1 MRAPHPQGERRKGLP
16 PHGRP
21 LTKLLNPRLGS
32 TALSQVCLVR
42 MRNEMLRGREAWQL
56 LRAYACPTCSKSVGD
71 LSSLWEHIDREVAM
85 TPMPEEYRDTKVE
98 VR

>member
-1 MRAPHPQGERRKGLP
+1 
-16 PHGRP
+16 
-21 LTKLLNPRLGS
+21 
-32 TALSQVCLVR
+32 
-42 MRNEMLRGREAWQL
+42 MRNEMLRGHEAWQL

-98 VR
+98 IVCNDCNRESSDVAFHVLALKCSHCGSYNTRRT

>member
-1 MRAPHPQGERRKGLP
+1 
-16 PHGRP
+16 
-21 LTKLLNPRLGS
+21 
-32 TALSQVCLVR
+32 
-42 MRNEMLRGREAWQL
+42 MLRGREAWQL

-71 LSSLWEHIDREVAM
+71 LSSLWEHIDREGAM